1 MNGFSA
7 YKLTGACAGTQ
18 YGNFELA
25 GNPFS
30 TMGMHIFTS
39 TTQKTQPIVEQAGSC
54 NDNIIL
60 PWRACGG
67 SAYVYG
73 SDPQTA
79 VADAPPKPTL
89 IDSDLHFD
97 YAEVSQWL
105 PKKVLPPGVPSY
117 LPYTITYEGPRFL
130 NPSTFV
136 ALKKVPTD
144 LPTVN
149 QFKQVNWLDG
159 NDPDI
164 GQDWLGVLYPGSWL
178 YSVKDMPNP
187 FLAETYYEDSNAVID
202 RTGVSFHT
210 NVLPFCTPL
219 KVYDSDGD
227 HKGYC
232 DCLAF
237 IPFFSGGILKDPLD
251 GRPIDIPNSTDK
263 ITRLKSTVQYLSME
277 LWIYLGMRKLDPD
290 DSFVMKS
297 PRIARRRYW
306 FYTQRRTALST
317 EGNAPFDPY
326 MFLLG
331 GSKDAVWLPSVEF
344 TVLPNSAKVETLTT
358 RIALSNFG
366 MYAVA

>member
-7 YKLTGACAGTQ
+7 YKLKGACAGTQ
-18 YGNFELA
+18 YGNFELS
-25 GNPFS
+25 GNPFTS
-30 TMGMHIFTS
+30 MGMHIFTS
-39 TTQKTQPIVEQAGSC
+39 TTQKTQPITEQAGTC
-54 NDNIIL
+54 NDNLIL

-79 VADAPPKPTL
+79 VTDAPPKPTA
-89 IDSDLHFD
+89 ISSDLKFD

-130 NPSTFV
+130 NPSAFV
-136 ALKKVPTD
+136 QMNKVATD
-144 LPTVN
+144 TDTVT

-164 GQDWLGVLYPGSWL
+164 GQDWLGLLYPGSWM
-178 YSVKDMPNP
+178 YTVKNMPKP
-187 FLAETYYEDSNAVID
+187 FLAENYYEDSKAEID
-202 RTGVSFHT
+202 RTGIDFHT
-210 NVLPFCTPL
+210 HILPFCTPL
-219 KVYDSDGD
+219 KVYNKDGV

-251 GRPIDIPNSTDK
+251 GLPIDIPNSGTTIK
-263 ITRLKSTVQYLSME
+263 RLRSTVQYISME
-277 LWIYLGMRKLDPD
+277 LWIYLGMKKLNAN

-306 FYTQRRTALST
+306 FYTQRRSSLST
-317 EGNAPFDPY
+317 EGNAPFEPY

-331 GSKDAVWLPSVEF
+331 GSKESKWLPAVNFS
-344 TVLPNSAKVETLTT
+344 VLPNSNKIEDVIARV
-358 RIALSNFG
+358 ALSNFG